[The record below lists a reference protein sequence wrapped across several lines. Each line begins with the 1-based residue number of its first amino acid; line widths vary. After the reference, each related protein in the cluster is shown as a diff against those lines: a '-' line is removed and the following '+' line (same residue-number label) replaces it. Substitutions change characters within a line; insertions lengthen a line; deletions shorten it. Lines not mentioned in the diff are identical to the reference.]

1 MAWASVCEAARAA
14 LLRPQTAVGVAVAAR
29 RGLAVVD
36 EREVRGVEDA
46 VIRAG
51 DLRAVLQFV
60 VVLALDHAVEAE
72 RLPVVEDLLVARAER
87 VVVAVV
93 VVRLHDEE
101 VDLVGHHAVDDLL
114 ALRLRRG
121 ELLEA
126 VDRRVDGGLV
136 RAVDLERVVLLVLG
150 AAARL
155 AAVAVGVAVLLRRS
169 EEGARARDSARIL
182 V

>member
-1 MAWASVCEAARAA
+1 M
-14 LLRPQTAVGVAVAAR
+14 
-29 RGLAVVD
+29 
-36 EREVRGVEDA
+36 
-46 VIRAG
+46 
-51 DLRAVLQFV
+51 
-60 VVLALDHAVEAE
+60 
-72 RLPVVEDLLVARAER
+72 EDLLGARGQR

-136 RAVDLERVVLLVLG
+136 RAVDLERVVRLVLG

-155 AAVAVGVAVLLRRS
+155 AAVAVGVAVLLRRG
-169 EEGARARDSARIL
+169 EEERREREDSVQHMSMNL
-182 V
+182 VCERKN